1 MARTVEIILGYV
13 EAPVAVGAGSTSI
26 LDQYNSD
33 KSGYALVNQS
43 AQTGAAVAGV
53 TQIVK
58 LTAGF
63 TPFLN
68 IKTNTLAATTVL
80 LKITAEYQTNQKFE
94 EGDVLSLIGNIA
106 GIVGGITLLAG
117 AGPTA
122 LVFTAVGVGAN
133 AWGVFNSDVA
143 KKLYHSA
150 IIPVLEKYF
159 VADTK
164 AVFPDYWVAPDL
176 TLASLDQIIASY
188 SGGIAVSQWN
198 PDTHDVS
205 LGSNSIYMYGVDSGS
220 GGGYIEGD
228 SGGSQV
234 IPLPVSGWGIGVG
247 PIEFPEWNIDIGPI
261 QIIEPGGSNWGVDRY
276 H

>member
-13 EAPVAVGAGSTSI
+13 EAPVAAGAAATSI
-26 LDQYNSD
+26 ADQYDSD
-33 KSGYALVNQS
+33 KSGFDLVNQS

-53 TQIVK
+53 TSIVK

-80 LKITAEYQTNQKFE
+80 LKITARYKTKQEFE
-94 EGDVLSLIGNIA
+94 TGDVLSLIGNVA

-117 AGPTA
+117 ASSA
-122 LVFTAVGVGAN
+122 AVAFTAVGVGAN
-133 AWGVFNSDVA
+133 AFGVFNSDVA

-159 VADTK
+159 VADTN

-176 TLASLDQIIASY
+176 TLASLNQIIASY

-205 LGSNSIYMYGVDSGS
+205 LGSNSVYIFGVGAGS
-220 GGGYIEGD
+220 GGGYIQGD

-234 IPLPVSGWGIGVG
+234 IPLTGSGWGIGVG
-247 PIEFPEWNIDIGPI
+247 PLEYPGWNIDIGPI

>member
-1 MARTVEIILGYV
+1 MAKTVEIILGYV
-13 EAPVAVGAGSTSI
+13 EAPVSVGAASTSI
-26 LDQYNSD
+26 VDQYNSD
-33 KSGYALVNQS
+33 KTGFALVNQS

-53 TQIVK
+53 TSIVK
-58 LTAGF
+58 LTTGF

-80 LKITAEYQTNQKFE
+80 LKITAEYQTDQKFDM
-94 EGDVLSLIGNIA
+94 GDVLSLVGNVA
-106 GIVGGITLLAG
+106 GIIGSITLLAG

-122 LVFTAVGVGAN
+122 AVFTGIGVVANVAGIVRSDAVG
-133 AWGVFNSDVA
+133 
-143 KKLYHSA
+143 KLYESTVA
-150 IIPVLEKYF
+150 PILGKYF
-159 VADTK
+159 VSDK
-164 AVFPDYWVAPDL
+164 SAVYPEYWVAPDL

-188 SGGIAVSQWN
+188 SGSIAVSQWN
-198 PDTHDVS
+198 PDTQDVS
-205 LGSNSIYMYGVDSGS
+205 LGSNSIYIFGVGVGS

-234 IPLPVSGWGIGVG
+234 IPLTGSGWGVGVG
-247 PIEFPEWNIDIGPI
+247 PIESPGWNIDIGPI

>member
-13 EAPVAVGAGSTSI
+13 EAPVAVGAASTSI
-26 LDQYNSD
+26 VDQYDSD
-33 KSGYALVNQS
+33 KSGFALVNQS

-80 LKITAEYQTNQKFE
+80 LKITARYQTKKEFE
-94 EGDVLSLIGNIA
+94 TGDVLSLIGNVA

-117 AGPTA
+117 AGSAAT
-122 LVFTAVGVGAN
+122 VFTGIGVVASAAGIL
-133 AWGVFNSDVA
+133 NSDVVG
-143 KKLYHSA
+143 KLYESTVA
-150 IIPVLEKYF
+150 PVLEKYF
-159 VADTK
+159 VSDNNAMY
-164 AVFPDYWVAPDL
+164 PDYWVAPGL

-188 SGGIAVSQWN
+188 SGGIAVSQWD

-205 LGSNSIYMYGVDSGS
+205 LGTNPIYIYGVDVGS

-234 IPLPVSGWGIGVG
+234 IPLTGSGWGVGVG
-247 PIEFPEWNIDIGPI
+247 PIESPGWNIDIGPI